1 MGWVC
6 SLPEGLDAETYVVIL
21 QNELQWTIDFYFKEA
36 KGVVFQQD
44 GDGTHRAKV
53 VQQHFKK
60 QKYSL
65 LPWPAHSPDL
75 SPIEN
80 IWADLKKRL
89 EEKHPEVPKAML
101 WDVIEE
107 EWDKTSKDYCK
118 NLFASMPERL
128 AAVIKAK
135 GGYTRF

>member
-1 MGWVC
+1 M
-6 SLPEGLDAETYVVIL
+6 S
-21 QNELQWTIDFYFKEA
+21 TITHYFTDF

-44 GDGTHRAKV
+44 GAGPHRAKV
-53 VQQHFKK
+53 VTDFFRR
-60 QKYSL
+60 QKYTV

-80 IWADLKKRL
+80 LWAALKKRV
-89 EEKHPEVPKAML
+89 EENHGEIPKAQL
-101 WDVIEE
+101 WKVVED
-107 EWDKTSKDYCK
+107 EWNATPDDYCK
-118 NLFASMPERL
+118 KLFASMPRRL

>member
-1 MGWVC
+1 MYSSKMGMELIAQ
-6 SLPEGLDAETYVVIL
+6 SL
-21 QNELQWTIDFYFKEA
+21 
-36 KGVVFQQD
+36 
-44 GDGTHRAKV
+44 

-89 EEKHPEVPKAML
+89 EEKHPEIPKAML

>member
-1 MGWVC
+1 VRGVLYC
-6 SLPEGLDAETYVVIL
+6 TEKKEEKTEEHKTKGTSPEDGYTEGLDAETYVVIL
-21 QNELQWTIDFYFKEA
+21 QNELQWTIDFHFKEA

-80 IWADLKKRL
+80 I
-89 EEKHPEVPKAML
+89 
-101 WDVIEE
+101 
-107 EWDKTSKDYCK
+107 
-118 NLFASMPERL
+118 
-128 AAVIKAK
+128 
-135 GGYTRF
+135 